1 MKFKLIVR
9 IRLAKD
15 DAAGVKDVYLEA
27 ALSTLMDFED
37 SIAAVDAED
46 KVGVYR
52 NWLGLMKGDFTATF
66 EKRW

>member
-1 MKFKLIVR
+1 MRI
-9 IRLAKD
+9 IRLVKMTRHR
-15 DAAGVKDVYLEA
+15 VKDVYLES

-52 NWLGLMKGDFTATF
+52 N
-66 EKRW
+66 